1 MTDSVRTYSP
11 EEKQRLTTNLTALVK
26 QIHAGVERRVDLTLV
41 RDLHAALF
49 DGVRD
54 HAGRHRDVGFGSETL
69 TFGPNVSVHRERVQ
83 RELRAMFEQFD
94 RRAAAVSDQST
105 DYESHVIALAVWLHA
120 EIVRIHPFEDGNG
133 RTSRLIANHVLVRHG
148 LLPVAIEAVK
158 QEYTDALNLYFSQ
171 KDLQPLTDLYVG
183 LYPLRTRT

>member
-11 EEKQRLTTNLTALVK
+11 EEKQQLTTNLTALVK
-26 QIHAGVERRVDLTLV
+26 QIHAGLERRVDFTLV

-54 HAGRHRDVGFGSETL
+54 HGGRHREAGFGSETL
-69 TFGPNVSVHRERVQ
+69 TFGPNVSVHREHVP

-94 RRAAAVSDQST
+94 RRVTEVSDQSA

-120 EIVRIHPFEDGNG
+120 EIVRIHP
-133 RTSRLIANHVLVRHG
+133 
-148 LLPVAIEAVK
+148 
-158 QEYTDALNLYFSQ
+158 
-171 KDLQPLTDLYVG
+171 
-183 LYPLRTRT
+183 